1 MNNKFRYLDPD
12 QALLL
17 DLNYFICK
25 NIPTWEYKMKHIQLV
40 RDYALLLNDRM
51 HFHLDRKKL
60 VYCALAH
67 DILKEKSLDPK
78 LENQVIWRG
87 HVIPQDTTRYVR
99 SNLDTLEKFKLDDYF
114 NTSIQYHP
122 LSGAIFLNKE
132 FGIEDPYIIYPVA
145 FHACPIIPIYETL
158 PLKLQRMIDIIVLA
172 DKLSSNYLKIN
183 HLHSEVRVDLDQVV
197 FGSSGRELNYSL
209 GLYLARVIGN
219 GKSEEKY
226 GLESVQYYFNRLKV
240 DNPIV
245 SEVSSIK
252 DLGGNKA
259 WPERKS
265 KALMIH

>member
-158 PLKLQRMIDIIVLA
+158 PLKL
-172 DKLSSNYLKIN
+172 
-183 HLHSEVRVDLDQVV
+183 
-197 FGSSGRELNYSL
+197 NYSL